1 MARPTGP
8 NVGLLAQMLQHF
20 RDRMMMVNLVV
31 IPMVMVG
38 LLLVDARRQRQ
49 VAAAVEATLGEAGR
63 ELPGKTAIVKPVAMS
78 EVAVL
83 LVPVVGSVGVLVQRE
98 EGLIALEE
106 HISVVIRGYCCTV
119 RLVIPAGVGKI
130 LVVRFVLVD
139 IVEVVREKS
148 HVVVMHGR
156 RASAFQGTSSTR
168 YISLG
173 HHFDTGSS
181 EIQTRPS
188 IGRLSVPRCGY
199 F

>member
-1 MARPTGP
+1 MARPAGP

-31 IPMVMVG
+31 IPMMMG
-38 LLLVDARRQRQ
+38 LLLVGARRQRQ

-148 HVVVMHGR
+148 HVVVHGR
-156 RASAFQGTSSTR
+156 RASTFQGTSSTR

-181 EIQTRPS
+181 EVQTRPS
-188 IGRLSVPRCGY
+188 IGRLFVPRCGY

>member
-1 MARPTGP
+1 MARPAGP

-31 IPMVMVG
+31 IPMMMG
-38 LLLVDARRQRQ
+38 LLLVGARRQRQ

-148 HVVVMHGR
+148 HVVMHGR
-156 RASAFQGTSSTR
+156 RASTFQ
-168 YISLG
+168 
-173 HHFDTGSS
+173 
-181 EIQTRPS
+181 
-188 IGRLSVPRCGY
+188 
-199 F
+199 